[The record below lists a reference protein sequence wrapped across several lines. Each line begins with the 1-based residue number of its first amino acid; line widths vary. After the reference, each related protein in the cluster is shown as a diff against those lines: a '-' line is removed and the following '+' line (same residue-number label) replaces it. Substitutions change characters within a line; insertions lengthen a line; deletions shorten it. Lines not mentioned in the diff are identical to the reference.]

1 MARVPSSRDGRDYA
15 PNPEASRDPRE
26 TRALQPT
33 LRVGTGLVKSIS
45 QQAGAGGLG
54 RTAAPVLSRTIA
66 SPKHVKDGRSVM
78 PEPVLSRSTSSLDK
92 ARSSKYRPLPQGRGI
107 FFPCVLCCLW
117 YLDLIVSPRSGRDL
131 NNWGLSFLD
140 SWWGVPRSFSRPP
153 FSDRCCQPAV

>member
-1 MARVPSSRDGRDYA
+1 MTRVPSNRDGRDYA

-26 TRALQPT
+26 NRALPPT
-33 LRVGTGLVKSIS
+33 LRVGTGLRNSIS
-45 QQAGAGGLG
+45 QQAVAGGPG
-54 RTAAPVLSRTIA
+54 RTAAPVTSRMIA
-66 SPKHVKDGRSVM
+66 SPKHVKDGKSVM

-92 ARSSKYRPLPQGRGI
+92 ARRPLPQGRGI
-107 FFPCVLCCLW
+107 FFSCVLCCLW
-117 YLDLIVSPRSGRDL
+117 YPYLIVSPRSGRDL